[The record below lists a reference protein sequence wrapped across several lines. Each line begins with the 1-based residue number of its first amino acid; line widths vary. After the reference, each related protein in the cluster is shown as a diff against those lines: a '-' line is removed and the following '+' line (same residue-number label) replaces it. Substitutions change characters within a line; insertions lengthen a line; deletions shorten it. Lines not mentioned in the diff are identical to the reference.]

1 MEHVRFANLHGMW
14 DRTIT
19 VGSAGS
25 QHTCGPLE
33 AYFWFNITEAFAA
46 TGWRVGW
53 LIAPASLIQPTLAAS
68 TRIVFCTNSPL
79 QEAVAAGLEQAKE
92 KHFFETQLAE
102 YQERRSILC
111 DAFDKL
117 GLKYSLP
124 QGSYFVLLVKH
135 LLNTYYF
142 WSQQNCRISRK
153 LTSQRTIPSHQ
164 PF

>member
-1 MEHVRFANLHGMW
+1 MALWKRISDLAF
-14 DRTIT
+14 
-19 VGSAGS
+19 
-25 QHTCGPLE
+25 
-33 AYFWFNITEAFAA
+33 TEAFAA

-142 WSQQNCRISRK
+142 
-153 LTSQRTIPSHQ
+153 
-164 PF
+164 